1 MAAVLGTVNQYLL
14 PPQRMP
20 SVVDASTSRL
30 MIIIFGSCTTASGLI
45 NPWGTR
51 HRMPST
57 EKECVPN
64 DCDRRGLELN
74 FLA

>member
-30 MIIIFGSCTTASGLI
+30 MIIIFGSCTITRGRT
-45 NPWGTR
+45 NPWATR
-51 HRMPST
+51 RRTPST
-57 EKECVPN
+57 EKGCVPN
-64 DCDRRGLELN
+64 D
-74 FLA
+74 